1 MSDENESTSP
11 ERSREEA
18 KEGGMSA
25 KSMSKAFK
33 WIAAL
38 GIIACAVLKWLGV
51 MQGATI
57 GEICMAWAAVYGV
70 GAGTI
75 DLNIMFDKFTGGAR

>member
-1 MSDENESTSP
+1 MSEGTENN
-11 ERSREEA
+11 
-18 KEGGMSA
+18 GMSA

-38 GIIACAVLKWLGV
+38 GIIVCAVLKWLGV

-57 GEICMAWAAVYGV
+57 GEICLAWAAVYGV

-75 DLNIMFDKFTGGAR
+75 DLNIMFDKFTGGGR